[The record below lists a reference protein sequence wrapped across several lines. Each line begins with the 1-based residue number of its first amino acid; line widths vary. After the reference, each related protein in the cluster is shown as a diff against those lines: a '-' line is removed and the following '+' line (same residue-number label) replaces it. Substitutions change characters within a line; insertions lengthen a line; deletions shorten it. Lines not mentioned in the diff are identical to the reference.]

1 MVEEE
6 RVVTRRS
13 YPDYPTYPAGGVEEH
28 HVVTERTLPPSGT
41 DVLTRIVLLVFGV
54 IQVLLVLRI
63 IGMLIDASRSNDL
76 VRLVYDLSA
85 VFVAPFE
92 GIIRTEAVESGA
104 SVLDVT
110 AIVALIGWTLL
121 EFLILA
127 AIGLFRRQPA

>member
-6 RVVTRRS
+6 RVVTRRRYAANPMTGVDQEVVVERAS
-13 YPDYPTYPAGGVEEH
+13 YPSA
-28 HVVTERTLPPSGT
+28 S
-41 DVLTRIVLLVFGV
+41 DVLGRIVLLVFGV

-63 IGMLIDASRSNDL
+63 VGLLIDANRTNDL
-76 VRLVYDLSA
+76 VRLVYDVSA
-85 VFVAPFE
+85 ILVAPFE
-92 GIIRTEAVESGA
+92 GIIRTDTVNAGT

>member
-13 YPDYPTYPAGGVEEH
+13 YPTTDVEH
-28 HVVTERTLPPSGT
+28 HVVTERAIVPSGP
-41 DVLTRIVLLVFGV
+41 DILARLVLLIFGV
-54 IQVLLVLRI
+54 IQTLLILRI
-63 IGMLIDASRSNDL
+63 IGLLIDARRGNDL
-76 VRLVYDLSA
+76 VRLVYDVSA
-85 VFVAPFE
+85 VLVAPFE
-92 GIIRTEAVESGA
+92 GIIRTDVVESGA

>member
-13 YPDYPTYPAGGVEEH
+13 YPSSPVTGVEQ
-28 HVVTERTLPPSGT
+28 HVVSERAVYPSGT

-85 VFVAPFE
+85 IFVVPFE